1 MDGDKDGWVSVWDVV
16 KNLRS
21 EKQAADLRTL
31 TDIPE
36 LFWLNLSDDDCIEIF
51 KKVGFDPDTLIKG
64 EKKFTVKEWRAFLAN
79 AKQLIGLEEQERIL
93 ESLEP
98 PPPPPVIDPR
108 LEIAWELFDNG
119 DMEPHAEVAWED
131 LEGRAQSGEPVRAR
145 SRFRGSAG
153 QISWLPCQILKYDPD
168 TSMFQIVWS
177 DTSKT
182 KWVTRLNLIFD
193 SESESKF
200 RSCVATAHAKS
211 SMKVRA

>member
-1 MDGDKDGWVSVWDVV
+1 MDGDKDGYVAFFDVV

-119 DMEPHAEVAWED
+119 DWVPIVDGMVVEQAYEDGRVKVEAHTAKTFLNVDFRSMEATV
-131 LEGRAQSGEPVRAR
+131 GRAGTRHKVN
-145 SRFRGSAG
+145 
-153 QISWLPCQILKYDPD
+153 KD
-168 TSMFQIVWS
+168 TI
-177 DTSKT
+177 
-182 KWVTRLNLIFD
+182 
-193 SESESKF
+193 E
-200 RSCVATAHAKS
+200 
-211 SMKVRA
+211 